1 MQNQDQ
7 DDQTVDQDLFR
18 SLAESPRNL
27 TVLLDEQEHVLYAS
41 PAAQELLGLTLEQFR
56 TREVDAHLPS
66 DDLLVIRE
74 LLVKAR
80 EQPGD
85 EFGMAVRLRGAD
97 GEWRRAT
104 VYISNQLNDPRV
116 HAFVVTAHQP
126 LTLPQLTARFRE
138 REQTLRALLDASPE
152 AALLI
157 SPEGTILA
165 ANETAATRFGES
177 VESLLGTQLFARLP
191 ADLAGLR
198 RGYVQEAISTGRP
211 VRRVELWNWHK
222 FDVSVVPVLGMDG
235 QVKSL
240 AVYGHDLTS
249 QLAAERELQDREAA
263 LRALLDANPEP
274 AMLLTADGIILSAN
288 QATVRRLGQPMDK
301 LVGSNV
307 FGWLPPELSRTRK
320 GMFELA
326 VREQRAMH
334 YRDESRGTIYDNYVY
349 PAVGADGHVTKYA
362 VFAVNV
368 TEEARAQH
376 ALAASEARFQQMAS
390 VIPVAFWMV
399 SPDYKT
405 NFYVSPAFE
414 VIYGQSCQELYRD
427 PALWRRSVHPED
439 LARVEEW
446 WREHYREPTEVEYRI
461 VRPDGTVRWVRDVS
475 FPVLDESGH
484 LIMLTGASED
494 VTERRARDAQLAQSD
509 KLAGLGLLAG
519 GVAHQLRNPLA
530 IISSWVQLLE
540 EHPEDA
546 RLRQESLPR
555 IRAAADRASRVIE
568 ALLKFSRPGELVVA
582 PVDVRQV
589 LAEALDLLALHLGSS
604 QVEVRRDWEEDI
616 AEIQGSA
623 DLLLQ
628 VFTNLAVNACD
639 AMPNGGTLTVT
650 CKKNQEGGVCIQF
663 ADTGQGI
670 TPQDLPHVFD
680 PFFTTRLS
688 RQGTGLGL
696 VVTHTI
702 IQQHHGTI
710 EVESTVGIGTTFT
723 VRLP

>member
-1 MQNQDQ
+1 MQNQDRDKQ
-7 DDQTVDQDLFR
+7 MAGPDLFR
-18 SLAESPRNL
+18 TLVEGPQSL
-27 TVLLDEQEHVLYAS
+27 TVLLDEDEHVLYAS
-41 PAAQELLGLTLEQFR
+41 PAAQELLGVTRAPFSERDLEECVPQ
-56 TREVDAHLPS
+56 
-66 DDLLVIRE
+66 DDLLLIRE
-74 LLVKAR
+74 LLVRAR
-80 EQPGD
+80 NGPGE
-85 EFGMAVRLRGAD
+85 EFSTAIRVRDANGR
-97 GEWRRAT
+97 WRRVAL
-104 VYISNQLNDPRV
+104 YISNLLADSCL
-116 HAFVVTAHQP
+116 HALVITAHQP
-126 LTLPQLTARFRE
+126 ETLPQLTTRFRE
-138 REQTLRALLDASPE
+138 RQQTLHAFLDASPE

-157 SPEGTILA
+157 KPDGTILA
-165 ANETAATRFGES
+165 ANQIAARRFGES
-177 VESLLGTQLFARLP
+177 IDSLLGTPLFTRFP
-191 ADLAGLR
+191 PELAELR
-198 RGYVQEAISTGRP
+198 RGYVQEAIATGQP
-211 VRRVELWNWHK
+211 VRREELWQSHR
-222 FDVSVVPVLGMDG
+222 FDVSVVPVLDVDG
-235 QVKSL
+235 QVTSL
-240 AVYGHDLTS
+240 ALYGRDLTH
-249 QLAAERELQDREAA
+249 QLAAERELQDREQT

-274 AMLLTADGIILSAN
+274 AMLLSAQGIVLSAN
-288 QATVRRLGQPMDK
+288 QATVRRLGQPMEK

-326 VREQRAMH
+326 VREQKAMH
-334 YRDESRGTIYDNYVY
+334 YRDESRGTVYDNYVY
-349 PAVGADGHVTKYA
+349 PAVDADGNITKYA

-368 TEEARAQH
+368 TEEAKAQQ

-414 VIYGQSCQELYRD
+414 VIYGRSCQELYRD

-494 VTERRARDAQLAQSD
+494 ITERRARDAQLAQSD
-509 KLAGLGLLAG
+509 KLAGLGLLAS

-530 IISSWVQLLE
+530 VISTWVQLLE

-546 RLRQESLPR
+546 RLREESLPR

-568 ALLKFSRPGELVVA
+568 ALLKFSRPGELVLA

-589 LAEALDLLALHLGSS
+589 LAEALDLLSMHLASS
-604 QVEVRRDWEEDI
+604 QVEVRREWREDVT
-616 AEIQGSA
+616 EIRGSA

-650 CKKNQEGGVCIQF
+650 CTGEPEGGVCIRF
-663 ADTGQGI
+663 IDTGQGI
-670 TPQDLPHVFD
+670 KPQDLPHVFD

-688 RQGTGLGL
+688 KQGTGLGL
-696 VVTHTI
+696 VVSHTI
-702 IQQHHGTI
+702 VQQHHGTI
-710 EVESTVGIGTTFT
+710 EVESSPGVGTTFT